1 MAWEKVERA
10 ELLLAAIDFRLD
22 DRPVTLL
29 YPDELKD
36 IKEGFDAL
44 RDYVKNLVERASLY
58 CSL

>member
-10 ELLLAAIDFRLD
+10 ELLLAAIDFRLEN
-22 DRPVTLL
+22 RFVTLL
-29 YPDELKD
+29 YHDELRD

-44 RDYVKNLVERASLY
+44 RDYVKNLAESASLY